1 MKKSLLWLVIG
12 LGVVVNVSAQSA
24 VQPTGQAMLEQRK
37 AVALQREQARVKI
50 HQDAQKCIQGAKT
63 PEALKA
69 CKHQR
74 REAQKQ
80 LHDRM
85 VQEKVKQRASQK

>member
-12 LGVVVNVSAQSA
+12 LGFVVNASAQSA
-24 VQPTGQAMLEQRK
+24 VPPTSQAVLEQHK
-37 AVALQREQARVKI
+37 AFALQREQARVKI
-50 HQDAQKCIQGAKT
+50 HQDAQKCIQVAKT

-74 REAQKQ
+74 HEAQKQ

-85 VQEKVKQRASQK
+85 VQEKKQQSSQK